1 MDLIPLWPKA
11 ILPTILAQ
19 NHAWYLNTF
28 NDQLIIK
35 FEPWFASFFA
45 IEAFYQLPMTLW
57 FLFALPKGM
66 YIFHRLI
73 RILPDLVIVA
83 DNPKLTV
90 HMLVYGA
97 VGLVTT
103 TTCCAAIYTEK
114 DMSQMEKNV
123 VLGFYSPF
131 AVICM
136 CPPHIFRFQHR
147 LLIASPS
154 CYSRV
159 YNDGYDLSDTVQN
172 LPRHRKKQEEG
183 LVER

>member
-66 YIFHRLI
+66 YTFHRPI
-73 RILPDLVIVA
+73 RILPDSVIVA

-114 DMSQMEKNV
+114 DMSQMEKNL
-123 VLGFYSPF
+123 VLSFYSPF
-131 AVICM
+131 AVICVSSPYLPISTLFANRGA
-136 CPPHIFRFQHR
+136 PPVVVGYIMMDMTCRIR
-147 LLIASPS
+147 SKIAPTAAKS
-154 CYSRV
+154 
-159 YNDGYDLSDTVQN
+159 
-172 LPRHRKKQEEG
+172 KKG
-183 LVER
+183 V